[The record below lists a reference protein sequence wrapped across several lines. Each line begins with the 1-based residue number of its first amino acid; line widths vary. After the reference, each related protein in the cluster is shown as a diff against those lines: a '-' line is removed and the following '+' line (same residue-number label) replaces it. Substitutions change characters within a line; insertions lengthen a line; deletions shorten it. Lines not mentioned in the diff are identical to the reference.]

1 MKRVHKSGVRSESG
15 RLALDN
21 IGALANESHLSRR
34 FPDFSALPQGPGLY
48 RDARCAHITGMTE
61 RSLDRRRE
69 ALLDAA
75 LIHVPFD
82 GWSMQALFAGARD
95 AGLDRE
101 FVHRA
106 FPRGAIDAV
115 AFWSRIADRRMAE
128 ALDPAELAGMRV
140 RDRIVT
146 CVRTRLELLAGDHE
160 AMRRAATLLALPLNA
175 PVAARCVWRT
185 VDAIWRCAGD
195 DSTDFNYYTK
205 RSILAGVY
213 LATVTYWL
221 SDRSEGNVKTWDF
234 LARRIDDAL
243 RLPKAVEPLTRPFR
257 SMPNPAEILKS
268 LRRPH
273 MPRRGRW

>member
-1 MKRVHKSGVRSESG
+1 MKATCRG
-15 RLALDN
+15 RLRGFRA
-21 IGALANESHLSRR
+21 IRR
-34 FPDFSALPQGPGLY
+34 RAGVY
-48 RDARCAHITGMTE
+48 RDTRRAHITDMTE
-61 RSLDRRRE
+61 RTLDRRRE
-69 ALLDAA
+69 ALLDAT
-75 LIHVPFD
+75 LTHVPFD
-82 GWSMQALFAGARD
+82 GWSMQALAAGAKD

-115 AFWSRIADRRMAE
+115 AFWSELADRRMAA
-128 ALDPAELAGMRV
+128 ALDPAELAAMRV

-146 CVRTRLELLAGDHE
+146 GVRTRLELLQGDHE
-160 AMRRAATLLALPLNA
+160 AMRRAATLLALPPNA

-195 DSTDFNYYTK
+195 DATDFNYYTK

-243 RLPKAVEPLTRPFR
+243 RLPKAIEPLTRPFR
-257 SMPNPAEILKS
+257 WMPDPAEFLKS

-273 MPRRGRW
+273 MPRGRRW